1 MSSDKQIEL
10 NRYDA
15 RASSKLSA
23 VDTDLTTEE
32 FGSASMPDYLRT
44 PYICYEI
51 HAKNLITSQ
60 HKVLE
65 LGAGSGLHTWAL
77 VQSGAK
83 VICTDISPNSLKVL
97 AHQYASRGIAV
108 ETQVADIEK
117 LPFPDD
123 SFDVVAS
130 AGCLSYGQP
139 ALVDA
144 EIRRVLRAGGMFI
157 CVDSLNHN
165 PIYRLNRLLH
175 YWRGN
180 RTWST
185 LQHMPDLARIRMIGC
200 GFSNVT
206 QNFFGSL
213 SYLMPVVAKFVGA
226 EQTQRISDYFDG
238 LIGARRSA
246 FKFVLVAKDLQKS
259 VSGKRV

>member
-1 MSSDKQIEL
+1 LNTDKQIEL
-10 NRYDA
+10 DRYDVRA
-15 RASSKLSA
+15 RSTLSNA
-23 VDTDLTTEE
+23 VGTLADVEL
-32 FGSASMPDYLRT
+32 GSASMPHYLRT
-44 PYICYEI
+44 PYVCYEM
-51 HAKNLITSQ
+51 HAKSLITSQ

-65 LGAGSGLHTWAL
+65 LGAGSGLHSWAL
-77 VQSGAK
+77 VQSGAQ

-139 ALVDA
+139 ALVDT

-175 YWRGN
+175 
-180 RTWST
+180 
-185 LQHMPDLARIRMIGC
+185 L
-200 GFSNVT
+200 
-206 QNFFGSL
+206 
-213 SYLMPVVAKFVGA
+213 
-226 EQTQRISDYFDG
+226 
-238 LIGARRSA
+238 
-246 FKFVLVAKDLQKS
+246 
-259 VSGKRV
+259 